1 MTNAI
6 VSRTA
11 EILINDLRDNTNDK
25 LRTATL
31 SIVYELCIAR
41 DAFSSDAVLKRIQYS
56 LQGQGNVELRSA
68 ALRLKELGVI
78 HRDHNGVVSLTPAFD
93 ATFINIL
100 ADFASQDD
108 ANYQPTTTP
117 HVWTKPQQGLKRI
130 ASGVRPEMLVRM
142 TSEKMPKV
150 YAALNKMQSVGYV
163 VNKVLAEIPDL
174 HNYLMAENLLTAG
187 KSIVTEYGEYRRMIR
202 DDQAMYFTQTLDWR
216 GRMYYRGILNPSNL
230 GEFGKAAFSFAEQ
243 KPVHRA
249 GLEALAIHFANLAGQ
264 DKKAYNARTKW
275 AFTKGLKLAA
285 KIAGQKVAFIQHH
298 AKTEKVFMLY
308 VASQEF
314 LRVHTALAAGENVTS
329 GFIVRQDG
337 KCNGIQHGAALSK
350 CLTTAENVSIT
361 PATKYDTPTDIYI
374 TFRDVLLG
382 HTDEMYHKHIDRD
395 FCKPP
400 VMVRGYGAGKEAIRN
415 DLVKLLVDRNDT
427 STHGITK
434 ALLGDDEGTSELLD
448 QIMDSLDLV
457 IGGMGEVTNSLRNAV
472 KPLGEAAK
480 HVYWVTED
488 GMLIEQ
494 QGQVL
499 DDVCYD
505 TLHLAPKKFLHDE
518 LVNKRWVLR
527 NELPAIIDYELSASA
542 TLKGIAPNFVHS
554 IDANHIRS
562 VVMNTE
568 ASILHTHDDVGTH
581 PEDFFAVNT
590 VIREQFVK
598 LHSEFDWFGSLENYS
613 KVSLPRLRGGYNIQ
627 DALQAT
633 YLFS

>member
-31 SIVYELCIAR
+31 SLVYELCIAR
-41 DAFSSDAVLKRIQYS
+41 DAFSADAVLKRVQYA
-56 LQGQGNVELRSA
+56 LQGQGNGELRSA

-78 HRDHNGVVSLTPAFD
+78 TRDHNNMISLAPAFD
-93 ATFINIL
+93 DHFINIL
-100 ADFASQDD
+100 ADFASQDE

-130 ASGVRPEMLVRM
+130 ASGVRPEMLARM
-142 TSEKMPKV
+142 TNEKMPKV
-150 YAALNKMQSVGYV
+150 YAALNKMQAVGYV
-163 VNKVLAEIPDL
+163 ANPVLAEISDL
-174 HNYLMAENLLTAG
+174 RSYLMGENLLTSG
-187 KSIVTEYGEYRRMIR
+187 KSIIVEYNEYRRILR
-202 DDQAMYFTQTLDWR
+202 SDQPEYFTQTLDWR

-249 GLEALAIHFANLAGQ
+249 GLKALAIHFANLAGQ
-264 DKKAYNARTKW
+264 DKKSYNRRVKW
-275 AFTKGLKLAA
+275 ALTKGLKLAA
-285 KIAGQKVAFIQHH
+285 KIKGQKVAFIQRY

-308 VASQEF
+308 VAAQEL

-361 PATKYDTPTDIYI
+361 PIDADGIPTDIYL

-382 HTDEMYHKHIDRD
+382 HTSEIYHHHIDRD
-395 FCKPP
+395 FCKTP

-415 DLVKLLVDRNDT
+415 DLLETLNNRETDT
-427 STHGITK
+427 RDVSL
-434 ALLGDDEGTSELLD
+434 ALIGDKDGKSELLD

-457 IGGMGEVTNSLRNAV
+457 IGGMGEVTDALRNAV
-472 KPLGEAAK
+472 KPLGELAK

-562 VVMNTE
+562 VVLNTE
-568 ASILHTHDDVGTH
+568 ASILHTHDDIGTH

-590 VIREQFVK
+590 VIREQFVR